1 MEEKL
6 RTKKSRFLSLILRHH
21 PEKIGITLDEHGWA
35 DVKELRE
42 KMNLSPEDLEEIVRL
57 DAKGRYRFDES
68 KHRIRAVQGHS
79 IPVDVGLRKV
89 SPPAVLYHGTGEK
102 SVSSIMAE
110 GLKPMGRLYVH
121 LSPDLPTARTVG
133 SRHGSPVVFLVL
145 SEEMEKDGYAFYRAE
160 NGVWLTEAVP
170 VNYLVRL

>member
-79 IPVDVGLRKV
+79 IPVDVGLKKV
-89 SPPAVLYHGTGEK
+89 TPPAVLYHGTGEK

-133 SRHGSPVVFLVL
+133 SRHGCSLRPWRQCRDGSSTIGRGREPSPL
-145 SEEMEKDGYAFYRAE
+145 SQ
-160 NGVWLTEAVP
+160 VWPSACW
-170 VNYLVRL
+170 YWA